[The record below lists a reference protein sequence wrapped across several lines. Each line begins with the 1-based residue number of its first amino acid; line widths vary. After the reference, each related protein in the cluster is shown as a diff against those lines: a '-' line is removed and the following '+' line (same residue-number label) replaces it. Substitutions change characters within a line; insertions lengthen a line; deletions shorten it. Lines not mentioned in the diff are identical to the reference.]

1 MKWIT
6 REQGLSYNYV
16 NDHEM
21 LSAGMKIYDALYSG
35 AKYVQDEKH
44 TWSPK

>member
-1 MKWIT
+1 MIGLY
-6 REQGLSYNYV
+6 RRGLSCNYT

-21 LSAGMKIYDALYSG
+21 LSIGMKMYNALYSW

-44 TWSPK
+44 V

>member
-21 LSAGMKIYDALYSG
+21 LSIGMKLYYSW

-44 TWSPK
+44 TWPPK